1 MREYASAYGSM
12 RVYAGVCKC
21 ITGRRPPSVLCV
33 VGAAAPDRGIVP
45 AQPHP
50 RRAITAPA
58 RGRGVESGKGC
69 AVLVWLRPP
78 RRAPGPGLPRH
89 ARRGEGTRRRPAVGP
104 EILFGC
110 VLPAGSGRK
119 RPGPAILRAPGIE
132 DARPGAQGYGKRWI
146 RCLCGLPRGAPI
158 PPIGGSVRFLGQIPP
173 PIGIGKETT

>member
-1 MREYASAYGSM
+1 MHT
-12 RVYAGVCKC
+12 GVCEC
-21 ITGRRPPSVLCV
+21 IPGRRPPSVLRV
-33 VGAAAPDRGIVP
+33 VGAAAPSRGIVP

-89 ARRGEGTRRRPAVGP
+89 ARRGEGARRRPAVGP

-158 PPIGGSVRFLGQIPP
+158 PPIGGKPP
-173 PIGIGKETT
+173 PIGIGKGTT